1 MDKLKENAKN
11 LRFLLLLI
19 TLTIYTDK
27 SYSSEYILAPNTKLL
42 GLLIGKDAP
51 TFEENHKLYNQI
63 ENTLTKLNCT
73 SKVVQKFKF
82 ENGYQDE
89 KITPEDNQYFAFND
103 NYFFIKYSSDN
114 WVLLDDIEKEDS
126 YFKWGFQ
133 RINSPLGNTDISFLS
148 EDINDEANLIQASE
162 EFFINR
168 TTGKCYWKQTA
179 AYSFPKLTYPD
190 FNTETMMDGNCAKPS
205 KNKF

>member
-19 TLTIYTDK
+19 TLTIYADN
-27 SYSSEYILAPNTKLL
+27 SYSSEYILSPNTKLL
-42 GLLIGKDAP
+42 GLLIGKDAT

-73 SKVVQKFKF
+73 SEVVQKFKF

-89 KITPEDNQYFAFND
+89 KITPEDNQFFAFNE

-148 EDINDEANLIQASE
+148 EDIND
-162 EFFINR
+162 
-168 TTGKCYWKQTA
+168 
-179 AYSFPKLTYPD
+179 
-190 FNTETMMDGNCAKPS
+190 
-205 KNKF
+205 